1 MAFCMSS
8 IFQFGESLPQYPVR
22 VLNEREARA
31 GAGIFFFL
39 AIVAFMHVWLNGNFA
54 MTQFVVITFFVDF
67 FVRVLINP
75 RYAPSLVLGRIAV
88 RNQMPEYVGAPQK
101 RFAWALGLVLAAV
114 MFFMIVVGD
123 TRGPVTML
131 ICITCLFLLFFETS
145 FGICLGCMIYNA
157 FNKEKAKLCPG
168 GVCEVQ
174 DRQAIQKVS
183 AAQLAVLMLVAAGLW
198 GTMKFL
204 ITSPT
209 THTPQLHSPAASSPA
224 AVGDTERCK
233 VPEFAKAMGHEDK
246 WKLHNNC

>member
-8 IFQFGESLPQYPVR
+8 IFQFGESLPKYPVR

-75 RYAPSLVLGRIAV
+75 KFAPSLVLGRIAV
-88 RNQMPEYVGAPQK
+88 RNQTPEYVGAPQK

-168 GVCEVQ
+168 GVCEIQ

-204 ITSPT
+204 ITSTT
-209 THTPQLHSPAASSPA
+209 THTPQLHSPAFSSPA

>member
-1 MAFCMSS
+1 MNKL
-8 IFQFGESLPQYPVR
+8 FQFGESMPEYPVR

-67 FVRVLINP
+67 FIRVLINP
-75 RYAPSLVLGRIAV
+75 KYAPSLVLGRIAV
-88 RNQMPEYVGAPQK
+88 RNQAPEYVGAPQK

-131 ICITCLFLLFFETS
+131 ICITCLLLLFFETS

-168 GVCEVQ
+168 GVCEIQ
-174 DRQAIQKVS
+174 DRQAIQNIS
-183 AAQLAVLMLVAAGLW
+183 AAQLAILALVAVGLW
-198 GTMKFL
+198 
-204 ITSPT
+204 
-209 THTPQLHSPAASSPA
+209 AAMRFVTASTADIYPNIVSKPA
-224 AVGDTERCK
+224 AVGDEERCK
-233 VPEFAKAMGHEDK
+233 VPEFAKALGHAEK
-246 WKLHNNC
+246 WKLHNNCQ

>member
-1 MAFCMSS
+1 MSTMNNL
-8 IFQFGESLPQYPVR
+8 FQFGESLPEYPVR

-31 GAGIFFFL
+31 AAGIFFFL

-54 MTQFVVITFFVDF
+54 MTQFVIITFFVDF
-67 FVRVLINP
+67 FIRVLINP
-75 RYAPSLVLGRIAV
+75 KYAPSLVLGRIAV
-88 RNQMPEYVGAPQK
+88 RNQTPEYVGAPQK

-123 TRGPVTML
+123 TRGPITML

-168 GVCEVQ
+168 GVCEIQ

-183 AAQLAVLMLVAAGLW
+183 AAQIAVLALVAISLW
-198 GTMKFL
+198 GAMKFVSTSSSAHASQMRVPT
-204 ITSPT
+204 ITSP
-209 THTPQLHSPAASSPA
+209 SAA
-224 AVGDTERCK
+224 GDSERCK

-246 WKLHNNC
+246 WKLHNNCN

>member
-1 MAFCMSS
+1 MGS
-8 IFQFGESLPQYPVR
+8 IFQFGESMHEYPVN

-67 FVRVLINP
+67 FIRVLINP
-75 RYAPSLVLGRIAV
+75 KYAPSLVLGRIAV
-88 RNQMPEYVGAPQK
+88 RNQTPEYVGAPQK
-101 RFAWALGLVLAAV
+101 RFAWTLGLILASV

-123 TRGPVTML
+123 VRGPVTML

-168 GVCEVQ
+168 GVCEIQ
-174 DRQAIQKVS
+174 DRQAIQNVS
-183 AAQLAVLMLVAAGLW
+183 TAQLAILALVAVGLW
-198 GTMKFL
+198 
-204 ITSPT
+204 
-209 THTPQLHSPAASSPA
+209 AAMRFVSVSTADIHPNIVSRPA
-224 AVGDTERCK
+224 AVGDAERCK
-233 VPEFAKAMGHEDK
+233 VPEFAKALGHAEK
-246 WKLHNNC
+246 WKLHNNCQ